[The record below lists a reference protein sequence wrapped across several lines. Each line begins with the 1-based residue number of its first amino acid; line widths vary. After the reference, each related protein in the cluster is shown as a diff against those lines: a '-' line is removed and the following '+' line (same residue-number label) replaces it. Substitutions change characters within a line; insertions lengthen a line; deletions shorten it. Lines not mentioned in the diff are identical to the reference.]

1 MNITTILQN
10 MKAHSG
16 ETFTTSNS
24 KEFKME
30 YAGGAL
36 FDVTPEEGERTH
48 QCTISNLERVVDA
61 VNNGNIPNL
70 RSATIAETQDAS
82 GVTASTSYIKALLTD
97 PRIV

>member
-1 MNITTILQN
+1 MNKTTIQQN

-16 ETFTTSNS
+16 ETFTTSTG

-30 YAGGAL
+30 YADGAI

-48 QCTISNLERVVDA
+48 HCTILNVERVVDA

-70 RSATIAETQDAS
+70 ASATIAEIQDAS
-82 GVTASTSYIKALLTD
+82 GITASMSYIRALLTD